1 MQIRDKR
8 KKIIVDINL
17 SPILDLSLMLVIF
30 LAVTTEFISGGEIKV
45 QVPKG
50 GSGIHSQEEVVKI
63 VIDKWGK
70 IYYQGKTY
78 QDPAKVAALL
88 PKNKRIYIKADKEVP
103 YQFVFTMLDALRK
116 FGIQKVSLV
125 GQRID

>member
-1 MQIRDKR
+1 MQIRIRR
-8 KKIIVDINL
+8 KKAISEINL
-17 SPILDLSLMLVIF
+17 APILDLSLMLVIF

-45 QVPKG
+45 HVPKG
-50 GSGIHSQEEVVKI
+50 GAGIRSEAKVVKI

-70 IYYQGKTY
+70 IYYDGKTY
-78 QDPAKVAALL
+78 QDPVKVAALL
-88 PKNKRIYIKADKEVP
+88 PKNRRIFIKADKDVP
-103 YQFVFTMLDALRK
+103 YKYVFIVLDTLRK